1 MDHLDLGA
9 LLAGRLA
16 DLEDEDRAFCHQVI
30 ELLVEVLGDHLV
42 LQAQVLSFQGSLVLL
57 AGQDPWGAC
66 PVDHPALDLLD
77 WLQVEEREVLV
88 AQEAV
93 LVGQAP
99 EASAVAAVVV
109 VALALAAWVAVV
121 VVAVPVAW
129 VVAVAVEEVFVVAE
143 PEREAEQEV
152 VVALLVQVQLEQRI
166 QEQRQPPSR

>member
-9 LLAGRLA
+9 LLVGRLA

-57 AGQDPWGAC
+57 AGQVPWGAC

-77 WLQVEEREVLV
+77 WLQVEEHEILV

-99 EASAVAAVVV
+99 EASAVAAV

>member
-99 EASAVAAVVV
+99 EA
-109 VALALAAWVAVV
+109 
-121 VVAVPVAW
+121 
-129 VVAVAVEEVFVVAE
+129 
-143 PEREAEQEV
+143 
-152 VVALLVQVQLEQRI
+152 
-166 QEQRQPPSR
+166 